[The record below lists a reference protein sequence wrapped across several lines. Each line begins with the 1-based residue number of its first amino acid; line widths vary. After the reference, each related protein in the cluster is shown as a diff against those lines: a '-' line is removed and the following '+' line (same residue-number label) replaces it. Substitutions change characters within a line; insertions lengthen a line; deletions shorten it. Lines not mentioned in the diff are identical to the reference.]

1 MIFNNRNSDMKHL
14 AVAFVA
20 FFLCFATSF
29 AQLTIGGKRMA
40 YDKLTNTFLLTVP
53 RSAYGSSLTL
63 PIAVDDTVKWVI
75 IDTKQVKTSVEFPL
89 VDGETSYP
97 IYYSH
102 NKVITTSAIRFT
114 YHPVVC
120 MTGDFNDEYSVGQ
133 VQITE
138 PDSSQTLDLRA
149 RIKWAGGTTLYD
161 WIEKHNY
168 HIKFIDENGEKLDMS
183 FFGLRNDNHWRLD
196 AGIVDM
202 LRFRN
207 KVAHSIWADFDS
219 KPYYAEAQPN
229 ARNYSRGEHV
239 EMFLNGEYMG
249 FFDMAEFLDRKQM
262 KLKKYDE
269 ETGTFRGL
277 MWKGKEVTRQ
287 TLFRKDSVLVDTVE
301 RWCGFDIM
309 YPDFDDVNPTDYSVL
324 SHAITFVE
332 KSGDSTFAH
341 LVGELFDLPVLAD
354 YYVFIQMLYAIDN
367 SSKNI
372 IWGCYN
378 SAVDQKLTLSV
389 WDLEATVGQHWYDG
403 NGYYRAPE
411 IQPENELENC
421 RFTALPKSRLFMRL
435 KQVPEFWQRV
445 MDRYWELRNTVLD
458 PDSLI
463 ARYQATYDVLNMSG
477 ALERERARWTGSPDL
492 ANRELDFEDELN
504 YLCNWIRRRVN
515 YLDHHTFAFFIP
527 GDADADGSVTI
538 SDVTVIIDY
547 LLSGDGSMINVN
559 NADVDG
565 DDCITIMDVTAL
577 IDMLLVG

>member
-1 MIFNNRNSDMKHL
+1 MKRL
-14 AVAFVA
+14 VVAFVA
-20 FFLCFATSF
+20 FFMCFATSF
-29 AQLTIGGKRMA
+29 AQVSINGKRLA
-40 YDKLTNTFLLTVP
+40 YDKLTNSYLLTVP

-63 PIAVDDTVKWVI
+63 PIAIDDTVSWMI
-75 IDTKQVKTSVEFPL
+75 IGSSQVRTSVEFPV
-89 VDGETSYP
+89 VDGEVSYP
-97 IYYSH
+97 FYFSH
-102 NKVITTSAIRFT
+102 NKNLTTSKIRFT
-114 YHPVVC
+114 YHPILC
-120 MTGDFNDEYSVGQ
+120 LTGDFNAEYSVGQ
-133 VQITE
+133 VRITE
-138 PDSSQTLDLRA
+138 PDSTKSVDLRA

-168 HIKFIDENGEKLDMS
+168 HIKFIDETGEKLDLS
-183 FFGLRNDNHWRLD
+183 FFGLRKDNHWRLD

-207 KVAHSIWADFDS
+207 KVAHGIWADFDS
-219 KPYYAEAQPN
+219 KPYYAEAQPS

-239 EMFLNGEYMG
+239 EVFLNDEYMG

-287 TLFRKDSVLVDTVE
+287 TLFSKDSVVVDTVE
-301 RWCGFDIM
+301 RWCGFDVM

-324 SHAITFVE
+324 SHAINFVE
-332 KSGDSTFAH
+332 KSGDSTFAE
-341 LVGELFDLPVLAD
+341 LAGEFFDLPVLAD

-378 SAVDQKLTLSV
+378 SAVDKKLTLSV

-403 NGYYRAPE
+403 KGYYHAQE
-411 IQPENELENC
+411 IQPENELEDC
-421 RFTALPKSRLFMRL
+421 RFTALSQNRLFMRL
-435 KQVPEFWQRV
+435 KKVPQFWQRV

-463 ARYQATYDVLNMSG
+463 ARYQATYDVLSESG
-477 ALERERARWTGSPDL
+477 ALERERVRWTGSPDL
-492 ANRELDFEDELN
+492 ANRQLDFQGELN
-504 YLCNWIRRRVN
+504 YLCDWIRRRVD
-515 YLDHHTFAFFIP
+515 YLDHHTFAIVLP
-527 GDADADGSVTI
+527 GDADSDGSVTI
-538 SDVTVIIDY
+538 SDVTLIIDY
-547 LLSGDGSMINVN
+547 LLSGDGSMINVT

-565 DDCITIMDVTAL
+565 DGCITITDVTAL

>member
-1 MIFNNRNSDMKHL
+1 MKHL

-29 AQLTIGGKRMA
+29 AQLTIGGKRLA
-40 YDKLTNTFLLTVP
+40 YDKRTNTYLLTVP
-53 RSAYGSSLTL
+53 RSVYGGSLTQ
-63 PIAVDDTVKWVI
+63 PVVIDDTVSWMI
-75 IDTKQVKTSVEFPL
+75 IGSGQVRTSVEFPL

-97 IYYSH
+97 ILFSH
-102 NKVITTSAIRFT
+102 NKNLTTAKIRFT
-114 YHPVVC
+114 YHPILC
-120 MTGDFNDEYSVGQ
+120 LTGDFNAEYSVGQ

-138 PDSSQTLDLRA
+138 PDSSQTVDLRA

-168 HIKFIDENGEKLDMS
+168 HIKFIDEFGEKQDMS

-207 KVAHSIWADFDS
+207 KVAHGIWADFDS
-219 KPYYAEAQPN
+219 KPYYAESQSE
-229 ARNYSRGEHV
+229 ARNYTRGEHV

-269 ETGTFRGL
+269 TTGTFRGL

-287 TLFRKDSVLVDTVE
+287 TLFSRDSVVIDTVE
-301 RWCGFDIM
+301 QWCGFDIM
-309 YPDFDDVNPTDYSVL
+309 YPDFDDVNPTNYSVL
-324 SHAITFVE
+324 SRAINFVAT
-332 KSGDSTFAH
+332 SDDSTFAEH
-341 LVGELFDLPVLAD
+341 VGEYFDLPVLAD
-354 YYVFIQMLYAIDN
+354 YYVFIQMLFAIDN

-403 NGYYRAPE
+403 QGYYHARE
-411 IQPENELENC
+411 IQPENDLETC
-421 RFTALPKSRLFMRL
+421 RFTALSRSKLFMRL
-435 KQVPEFWQRV
+435 KQVPAFWQRV

-463 ARYQATYDVLNMSG
+463 ARYQATFDVLRTSG
-477 ALERERARWTGSPDL
+477 ALERERERWTGSRDL
-492 ANRELDFEDELN
+492 ANRQLDFQGELN
-504 YLCNWIRRRVN
+504 YLCNWIRRRVD
-515 YLDHHTFAFFIP
+515 YLDHHTFAFFLP
-527 GDADADGSVTI
+527 GDANADRTVTI
-538 SDVTVIIDY
+538 SDVTLIIDY
-547 LLSGDGSMINVN
+547 LLTGDGSALNVT

-565 DDCITIMDVTAL
+565 DGSITIMDVTAL
-577 IDMLLVG
+577 IDMLLAV

>member
-1 MIFNNRNSDMKHL
+1 MKRTI
-14 AVAFVA
+14 VALVA

-29 AQLTIGGKRMA
+29 AQLTIDGKRLA
-40 YDKLTNTFLLTVP
+40 YDKRSNTYLLTVP

-63 PIAVDDTVKWVI
+63 PIAIDDTVSWMI
-75 IDTKQVKTSVEFPL
+75 IGSSQVRTSVEFPL
-89 VDGETSYP
+89 VDGEVSYP
-97 IYYSH
+97 ILFSH
-102 NKVITTSAIRFT
+102 NKNLTTANIRFT
-114 YHPVVC
+114 YHPILC
-120 MTGDFNDEYSVGQ
+120 LTGDFNAEYSVGQ

-138 PDSSQTLDLRA
+138 PDSSQTVDLRA

-168 HIKFIDENGEKLDMS
+168 HIKFIDEYGEKLDLS

-207 KVAHSIWADFDS
+207 KVAHGIWADFDS
-219 KPYYAEAQPN
+219 KPYYAESQPG

-269 ETGTFRGL
+269 TTGTFRGL

-287 TLFRKDSVLVDTVE
+287 TLFRSDSVVVDTVE

-309 YPDFDDVNPTDYSVL
+309 YPDFDDVYPTDYSVL
-324 SHAITFVE
+324 NRAINFVAT
-332 KSGDSTFAH
+332 SDDSTFAEH
-341 LVGELFDLPVLAD
+341 VGEYFDLPVLAD
-354 YYVFIQMLYAIDN
+354 YYVFIQMLFAIDN

-378 SAVDQKLTLSV
+378 SALDQKLTLSV

-403 NGYYRAPE
+403 QGYYHASE
-411 IQPENELENC
+411 IQPENDLETC
-421 RFTALPKSRLFMRL
+421 RFTALSNSKLFMRL
-435 KQVPEFWQRV
+435 KQVPAFWQRV

-463 ARYQATYDVLNMSG
+463 ARYQATFDVLRTSG
-477 ALERERARWTGSPDL
+477 ALERERERWTGSRDL
-492 ANRELDFEDELN
+492 ANRQLDFQGELD
-504 YLCNWIRRRVN
+504 YLSDWIRRRVN
-515 YLDHHTFAFFIP
+515 YLDHNTFAIYLL
-527 GDADADGSVTI
+527 GDANGDGLVTI
-538 SDVTVIIDY
+538 SDVTLIIDY
-547 LLSGDGSMINVN
+547 LLTGDGSALTAI
-559 NADVDG
+559 NADVDLDG
-565 DDCITIMDVTAL
+565 NITIADVTAL

>member
-1 MIFNNRNSDMKHL
+1 MKRL
-14 AVAFVA
+14 VVAFVA
-20 FFLCFATSF
+20 FFMCFATSF
-29 AQLTIGGKRMA
+29 AQVSINGKRLA
-40 YDKLTNTFLLTVP
+40 YDKLTNSYLLTVP

-63 PIAVDDTVKWVI
+63 PIAIDDTVSWMI
-75 IDTKQVKTSVEFPL
+75 IGSSQVRTSVEFPV
-89 VDGETSYP
+89 VDGEVSYP
-97 IYYSH
+97 FYFSH
-102 NKVITTSAIRFT
+102 NKNLTTSKIRFT
-114 YHPVVC
+114 YHPILC
-120 MTGDFNDEYSVGQ
+120 LTGDFNAEYSVGQ
-133 VQITE
+133 VRITE
-138 PDSSQTLDLRA
+138 PDSTKSVDLRA
-149 RIKWAGGTTLYD
+149 RIKWAGGTTLYN

-168 HIKFIDENGEKLDMS
+168 HIKFIDETGEKLDLS
-183 FFGLRNDNHWRLD
+183 FFGLRKDNHWRLD

-207 KVAHSIWADFDS
+207 KVAHGIWADFDS
-219 KPYYAEAQPN
+219 KPYYAEAQPS

-239 EMFLNGEYMG
+239 EVFLNDEYMG

-287 TLFRKDSVLVDTVE
+287 TLFSKDSVVVDTVE
-301 RWCGFDIM
+301 RWCGFDVM

-324 SHAITFVE
+324 SHAINFVE
-332 KSGDSTFAH
+332 KSGDSTFAE
-341 LVGELFDLPVLAD
+341 LAGEFFDLPVLAD

-378 SAVDQKLTLSV
+378 SAVDKKLTLSV

-403 NGYYRAPE
+403 KGYYHAQE
-411 IQPENELENC
+411 IQPENELEDC
-421 RFTALPKSRLFMRL
+421 RFTALSQNRLFMRL
-435 KQVPEFWQRV
+435 KKVPQFWQRV

-463 ARYQATYDVLNMSG
+463 ARYQATYDVLSESG
-477 ALERERARWTGSPDL
+477 ALERERVRWTGSPDL
-492 ANRELDFEDELN
+492 ANRQLDFQGELN
-504 YLCNWIRRRVN
+504 YLCDWIRRRVD
-515 YLDHHTFAFFIP
+515 YLDHHTFAIVLP
-527 GDADADGSVTI
+527 GDADSDGSVTI
-538 SDVTVIIDY
+538 SDVTLIIDY
-547 LLSGDGSMINVN
+547 LLSGDGSMINLT

-565 DDCITIMDVTAL
+565 DDCITITDVTAL

>member
-1 MIFNNRNSDMKHL
+1 MKRTI
-14 AVAFVA
+14 VALVA
-20 FFLCFATSF
+20 FFMCFATSF
-29 AQLTIGGKRMA
+29 AQLTIDGKRLA
-40 YDKLTNTFLLTVP
+40 YDKRSNTYLLTVP

-63 PIAVDDTVKWVI
+63 PVAIDDTVSWMI
-75 IDTKQVKTSVEFPL
+75 IGSSQVRTSVEFPL
-89 VDGETSYP
+89 VDGEVSYP
-97 IYYSH
+97 ILFSH
-102 NKVITTSAIRFT
+102 NKNLTTANIRFT
-114 YHPVVC
+114 YHPILC
-120 MTGDFNDEYSVGQ
+120 LTGDFNAEYSVGQ

-138 PDSSQTLDLRA
+138 PDSSQTVDLRA

-168 HIKFIDENGEKLDMS
+168 HIKFIDEYGEKLDLS

-207 KVAHSIWADFDS
+207 KVAHGIWADFDS
-219 KPYYAEAQPN
+219 KPYYAESQPG

-269 ETGTFRGL
+269 TTGTFRGL

-287 TLFRKDSVLVDTVE
+287 TLFRSDSVVVDTVE

-309 YPDFDDVNPTDYSVL
+309 YPDFDDVYPTDYSVL
-324 SHAITFVE
+324 NRAINFVAT
-332 KSGDSTFAH
+332 SDDSTFAEH
-341 LVGELFDLPVLAD
+341 VGEYFDLPVLAD
-354 YYVFIQMLYAIDN
+354 YYVFIQMLFAIDN

-378 SAVDQKLTLSV
+378 SALDQKLTLSV

-403 NGYYRAPE
+403 QGYYHASE
-411 IQPENELENC
+411 IQPENDLESC
-421 RFTALPKSRLFMRL
+421 RFTALSRSKLFMRL
-435 KQVPEFWQRV
+435 KQVPAFWQRV

-463 ARYQATYDVLNMSG
+463 ARYQATFDVLRTSG
-477 ALERERARWTGSPDL
+477 ALERERERWTGSRDL
-492 ANRELDFEDELN
+492 ANRQLDFQGELD
-504 YLCNWIRRRVN
+504 YLSDWIRRRVN
-515 YLDHHTFAFFIP
+515 YLDHNTFAIYLL
-527 GDADADGSVTI
+527 GDANGDGLVTI
-538 SDVTVIIDY
+538 SDVTLIIDY
-547 LLSGDGSMINVN
+547 LLTGDGSALTAI
-559 NADVDG
+559 NADVDLDG
-565 DDCITIMDVTAL
+565 NITIADVTAL

>member
-1 MIFNNRNSDMKHL
+1 MKRTI
-14 AVAFVA
+14 VALVA
-20 FFLCFATSF
+20 FFMCFATSF
-29 AQLTIGGKRMA
+29 AQLTIDGKRLA
-40 YDKLTNTFLLTVP
+40 YDKRSNTYLLTVP

-63 PIAVDDTVKWVI
+63 PIAIDDTVSWMI
-75 IDTKQVKTSVEFPL
+75 IGSSQVRTSVEFPL
-89 VDGETSYP
+89 VDGEVSYP
-97 IYYSH
+97 ILFSH
-102 NKVITTSAIRFT
+102 NKNLTTANIRFT
-114 YHPVVC
+114 YHPILC
-120 MTGDFNDEYSVGQ
+120 LTGDFNAEYSIGQ

-138 PDSSQTLDLRA
+138 PDSSQTVDLRA

-168 HIKFIDENGEKLDMS
+168 HIKFIDEYGEKLDLS
-183 FFGLRNDNHWRLD
+183 FFGLRKDNHWRLD

-207 KVAHSIWADFDS
+207 KVAHGIWADFDS
-219 KPYYAEAQPN
+219 KPYYAESQPG

-269 ETGTFRGL
+269 TTGTFRGL

-287 TLFRKDSVLVDTVE
+287 TLFRSDSVVVDTVE

-309 YPDFDDVNPTDYSVL
+309 YPDFDDVYPTDYSVL
-324 SHAITFVE
+324 NRAINFVAT
-332 KSGDSTFAH
+332 SDDSTFAEH
-341 LVGELFDLPVLAD
+341 VGEYFDLPVLAD
-354 YYVFIQMLYAIDN
+354 YYVFIQMLFAIDN

-378 SAVDQKLTLSV
+378 SALDQKLTLSV

-403 NGYYRAPE
+403 QGYYHASE
-411 IQPENELENC
+411 IQPENDLETC
-421 RFTALPKSRLFMRL
+421 RFTALSNSKLFMRL
-435 KQVPEFWQRV
+435 KQVPAFWQRV

-463 ARYQATYDVLNMSG
+463 ARYQATFDVLRTSG
-477 ALERERARWTGSPDL
+477 ALERERERWTGSRDL
-492 ANRELDFEDELN
+492 ANRQLDFQGELD
-504 YLCNWIRRRVN
+504 YLSDWIRRRVN
-515 YLDHHTFAFFIP
+515 YLDHNTFAIYLL
-527 GDADADGSVTI
+527 GDANGDGLVTI
-538 SDVTVIIDY
+538 SDVTLIIDY
-547 LLSGDGSMINVN
+547 LLTGDGSALTAI
-559 NADVDG
+559 NADVDLDG
-565 DDCITIMDVTAL
+565 NITIADVTAL

>member
-1 MIFNNRNSDMKHL
+1 MKRTI
-14 AVAFVA
+14 VALVA

-29 AQLTIGGKRMA
+29 AQLTIDGKRLA
-40 YDKLTNTFLLTVP
+40 YDKRSNTYLLTVP

-63 PIAVDDTVKWVI
+63 PVAIDDTVSWMI
-75 IDTKQVKTSVEFPL
+75 IGSSQVRTSVEFPL
-89 VDGETSYP
+89 VDGEVSYP
-97 IYYSH
+97 ILFSH
-102 NKVITTSAIRFT
+102 NKNLTTANIRFT
-114 YHPVVC
+114 YHPILC
-120 MTGDFNDEYSVGQ
+120 LTGDFNAEYSVGQ

-138 PDSSQTLDLRA
+138 PDSSQTVDLRA

-168 HIKFIDENGEKLDMS
+168 HIKFIDEYGEKLDLS

-207 KVAHSIWADFDS
+207 KVAHGIWADFDS
-219 KPYYAEAQPN
+219 KPYYAESQPG

-269 ETGTFRGL
+269 TTGTFRGL

-287 TLFRKDSVLVDTVE
+287 TLFRSDSVVVDTVE

-309 YPDFDDVNPTDYSVL
+309 YPDFDDVYPTDYSVL
-324 SHAITFVE
+324 NRAINFVAT
-332 KSGDSTFAH
+332 SDDSTFAEH
-341 LVGELFDLPVLAD
+341 VGEYFDLPVLAD
-354 YYVFIQMLYAIDN
+354 YYVFIQMLFAIDN

-378 SAVDQKLTLSV
+378 SALDQKLTLSV

-403 NGYYRAPE
+403 QGYYHASE
-411 IQPENELENC
+411 IQPENDLETC
-421 RFTALPKSRLFMRL
+421 RFTALSNSKLFMRL
-435 KQVPEFWQRV
+435 KQVPAFWQRV

-463 ARYQATYDVLNMSG
+463 ARYQATFDVLRTSG
-477 ALERERARWTGSPDL
+477 ALERERERWTGSRDL
-492 ANRELDFEDELN
+492 DQEA
-504 YLCNWIRRRVN
+504 CQ
-515 YLDHHTFAFFIP
+515 
-527 GDADADGSVTI
+527 
-538 SDVTVIIDY
+538 
-547 LLSGDGSMINVN
+547 LSGS
-559 NADVDG
+559 
-565 DDCITIMDVTAL
+565 
-577 IDMLLVG
+577 

>member
-1 MIFNNRNSDMKHL
+1 MKRL
-14 AVAFVA
+14 VVAFVA
-20 FFLCFATSF
+20 FFMCFATSF
-29 AQLTIGGKRMA
+29 AQVSINGKRLA
-40 YDKLTNTFLLTVP
+40 YDKRTNSYLLTVP

-63 PIAVDDTVKWVI
+63 PIAIDDTVSWMI
-75 IDTKQVKTSVEFPL
+75 IGSSQVRTSVEFPV
-89 VDGETSYP
+89 VDGEVSYP
-97 IYYSH
+97 FYFSH
-102 NKVITTSAIRFT
+102 NKNLTTSKIRFT
-114 YHPVVC
+114 YHPILC
-120 MTGDFNDEYSVGQ
+120 LTGDFNAEYSVGQ
-133 VQITE
+133 VRITE
-138 PDSSQTLDLRA
+138 PDSTKSVDLRA

-168 HIKFIDENGEKLDMS
+168 HIKFIDETGEKLDLS
-183 FFGLRNDNHWRLD
+183 FFGLRKDNHWRLD

-207 KVAHSIWADFDS
+207 KVAHGIWADFDS
-219 KPYYAEAQPN
+219 KPYYAEAQPS

-239 EMFLNGEYMG
+239 EVFLNDEYMG

-287 TLFRKDSVLVDTVE
+287 TLFSKDSVVVDTVE
-301 RWCGFDIM
+301 RWCGFDVM

-324 SHAITFVE
+324 SHAINFVE
-332 KSGDSTFAH
+332 KSGDSTFAE
-341 LVGELFDLPVLAD
+341 LAGEFFDLPVLAD

-378 SAVDQKLTLSV
+378 SAVDKKLTLSV

-403 NGYYRAPE
+403 KGYYHAQE
-411 IQPENELENC
+411 IQPENELEDC
-421 RFTALPKSRLFMRL
+421 RFTALSQNRLFMRL
-435 KQVPEFWQRV
+435 KKVPQFWQRV

-463 ARYQATYDVLNMSG
+463 ARYQATYDVLSESG
-477 ALERERARWTGSPDL
+477 ALERERVRWTGSPDL
-492 ANRELDFEDELN
+492 ANRQLDFQGELN
-504 YLCNWIRRRVN
+504 YLCDWIRRRVD
-515 YLDHHTFAFFIP
+515 YLDHHTFAIVLP
-527 GDADADGSVTI
+527 GDADSDGSVTI
-538 SDVTVIIDY
+538 SDVTLIIDY
-547 LLSGDGSMINVN
+547 LLSGDGSMINLT

-565 DDCITIMDVTAL
+565 DDCITITDVTAL

>member
-1 MIFNNRNSDMKHL
+1 MKRTI
-14 AVAFVA
+14 VALVA

-29 AQLTIGGKRMA
+29 AQLTIDGKRLA
-40 YDKLTNTFLLTVP
+40 YDKRSNTYLLTVP

-63 PIAVDDTVKWVI
+63 PVAIDDTVSWMI
-75 IDTKQVKTSVEFPL
+75 IGSSQVRTSVEFPL
-89 VDGETSYP
+89 VDGEVSYP
-97 IYYSH
+97 ILFSH
-102 NKVITTSAIRFT
+102 NKNLTTANIRFT
-114 YHPVVC
+114 YHPILC
-120 MTGDFNDEYSVGQ
+120 LTGDFNAEYSVGQ

-138 PDSSQTLDLRA
+138 PDSSQTVDLRA

-168 HIKFIDENGEKLDMS
+168 HIKFIDEYGEKLDLS

-207 KVAHSIWADFDS
+207 KVAHGIWADFDS
-219 KPYYAEAQPN
+219 KPYYAESQPG

-269 ETGTFRGL
+269 TTGTFRGL

-287 TLFRKDSVLVDTVE
+287 TLFRSDSVVVDTVE

-309 YPDFDDVNPTDYSVL
+309 YPDFDDVYPTDYSVL
-324 SHAITFVE
+324 NRAINFVAT
-332 KSGDSTFAH
+332 SDDSTFAEH
-341 LVGELFDLPVLAD
+341 VGEYFDLPVLAD
-354 YYVFIQMLYAIDN
+354 YYVFIQMLFAIDN

-378 SAVDQKLTLSV
+378 SALDQKLTLSV

-403 NGYYRAPE
+403 QGYYHASE
-411 IQPENELENC
+411 IQPENDLESC
-421 RFTALPKSRLFMRL
+421 RFTALSRSKLFMRL
-435 KQVPEFWQRV
+435 KQVPAFWQRV

-463 ARYQATYDVLNMSG
+463 ARYQATFDVLRTSG
-477 ALERERARWTGSPDL
+477 ALERERERWTGSRDL
-492 ANRELDFEDELN
+492 ANRQLDFQGELD
-504 YLCNWIRRRVN
+504 YLSDWIRRRVN
-515 YLDHHTFAFFIP
+515 YLDHNTFAIYLL
-527 GDADADGSVTI
+527 GDANGDGLVTI
-538 SDVTVIIDY
+538 SDVTLIIDY
-547 LLSGDGSMINVN
+547 LLTGDGSALTAI
-559 NADVDG
+559 NADVDLDG
-565 DDCITIMDVTAL
+565 NITIADVTAL

>member
-1 MIFNNRNSDMKHL
+1 MKHL
-14 AVAFVA
+14 VVAFVA
-20 FFLCFATSF
+20 FFMCFATSF
-29 AQLTIGGKRMA
+29 AQVSIDGKRLA
-40 YDKLTNTFLLTVP
+40 YDKRTNSYLLTVP

-63 PIAVDDTVKWVI
+63 PIVLDDTVSWLI
-75 IDTKQVKTSVEFPL
+75 IGNKQVTTSVEFPL
-89 VDGETSYP
+89 VDGETSYRFYFAHP
-97 IYYSH
+97 
-102 NKVITTSAIRFT
+102 NVEMATIRFT
-114 YHPVVC
+114 YHPIVC

-138 PDSSQTLDLRA
+138 PDSCQTLNLSA

-324 SHAITFVE
+324 SRAINFVE
-332 KSGDSTFAH
+332 KRDDLTFAEH
-341 LVGELFDLPVLAD
+341 VGEFFDLPVLAD

-565 DDCITIMDVTAL
+565 DDCITIMDVTGV

>member
-1 MIFNNRNSDMKHL
+1 MKRTI
-14 AVAFVA
+14 VALVA

-29 AQLTIGGKRMA
+29 AQLTIDGKRLA
-40 YDKLTNTFLLTVP
+40 YDKRSNTYLLTVP

-63 PIAVDDTVKWVI
+63 PVAIDDTVSWMI
-75 IDTKQVKTSVEFPL
+75 IGSSQVRTSVEFPL
-89 VDGETSYP
+89 VDGEVSYP
-97 IYYSH
+97 ILFSH
-102 NKVITTSAIRFT
+102 NKNLTTANIRFT
-114 YHPVVC
+114 YHPILC
-120 MTGDFNDEYSVGQ
+120 LTGDFNAEYSVGQ

-138 PDSSQTLDLRA
+138 PDSSQTVDLRA

-168 HIKFIDENGEKLDMS
+168 HIKFIDEYGEKLDLS

-207 KVAHSIWADFDS
+207 KVAHGIWADFDS
-219 KPYYAEAQPN
+219 KPYYAESQPG

-249 FFDMAEFLDRKQM
+249 FFDMTEFLDRKQM

-269 ETGTFRGL
+269 TTGTFRGL

-287 TLFRKDSVLVDTVE
+287 TLFSRDSVVVDTVE

-309 YPDFDDVNPTDYSVL
+309 YPDFDDVYPTDYSVL
-324 SHAITFVE
+324 NRAINFVAT
-332 KSGDSTFAH
+332 SDDSTFAEH
-341 LVGELFDLPVLAD
+341 VGEYFDLPVLAD
-354 YYVFIQMLYAIDN
+354 YYVFIQMLFAIDN

-378 SAVDQKLTLSV
+378 SALDQKLTLSV

-403 NGYYRAPE
+403 QGYYHASE
-411 IQPENELENC
+411 IQPENDLETC
-421 RFTALPKSRLFMRL
+421 RFTALSNSKLFMRL
-435 KQVPEFWQRV
+435 KQVPAFWQRV

-463 ARYQATYDVLNMSG
+463 ARYQATFDVLRTSG
-477 ALERERARWTGSPDL
+477 ALERERERWTGSRDL
-492 ANRELDFEDELN
+492 ANRQLDFQGELD
-504 YLCNWIRRRVN
+504 YLSDWIRRRVN
-515 YLDHHTFAFFIP
+515 YLDHNTFAIYLL
-527 GDADADGSVTI
+527 GDANGDGLVTI
-538 SDVTVIIDY
+538 SDVTLIIDY
-547 LLSGDGSMINVN
+547 LLTGDGSALTAI
-559 NADVDG
+559 NADVDLDG
-565 DDCITIMDVTAL
+565 NITIADVTAL

>member
-1 MIFNNRNSDMKHL
+1 MKRTI
-14 AVAFVA
+14 VALVA

-29 AQLTIGGKRMA
+29 AQLTIDGKRLA
-40 YDKLTNTFLLTVP
+40 YDKRSNTYLLTVP

-63 PIAVDDTVKWVI
+63 PIAIDDTVSWMI
-75 IDTKQVKTSVEFPL
+75 IGSSQVRTSVEFPL
-89 VDGETSYP
+89 VDGEVSYP
-97 IYYSH
+97 ILFSH
-102 NKVITTSAIRFT
+102 NKNLTTANIRFT
-114 YHPVVC
+114 YHPILC
-120 MTGDFNDEYSVGQ
+120 LTGDFNAEYSIGQ

-138 PDSSQTLDLRA
+138 PDSSQTVDLRA

-168 HIKFIDENGEKLDMS
+168 HIKFIDEYGEKLDLS

-207 KVAHSIWADFDS
+207 KVAHGIWADFDS
-219 KPYYAEAQPN
+219 KPYYAESQPG

-269 ETGTFRGL
+269 TTGTFRGL

-287 TLFRKDSVLVDTVE
+287 TLFRSDSVVVDTVE

-309 YPDFDDVNPTDYSVL
+309 YPDFDDVYPTDYSVL
-324 SHAITFVE
+324 NRAINFVAT
-332 KSGDSTFAH
+332 SDDSTFAEH
-341 LVGELFDLPVLAD
+341 VGEYFDLPVLAD
-354 YYVFIQMLYAIDN
+354 YYVFIQMLFAIDN

-378 SAVDQKLTLSV
+378 SALDQKLTLSV

-403 NGYYRAPE
+403 QGYYHASE
-411 IQPENELENC
+411 IQPENDLETC
-421 RFTALPKSRLFMRL
+421 RFTALSRSKLFMRL
-435 KQVPEFWQRV
+435 KQVPAFWQRV

-463 ARYQATYDVLNMSG
+463 ARYQATFDVLRTSG
-477 ALERERARWTGSPDL
+477 ALERERERWTGSRDL
-492 ANRELDFEDELN
+492 ANRQLDFQGELD
-504 YLCNWIRRRVN
+504 YLSDWIRRRVN
-515 YLDHHTFAFFIP
+515 YLDHNTFAIYLL
-527 GDADADGSVTI
+527 GDANGDGLVTI
-538 SDVTVIIDY
+538 SDVTLIIDY
-547 LLSGDGSMINVN
+547 LLTGDGSALTAI
-559 NADVDG
+559 NADVDLDG
-565 DDCITIMDVTAL
+565 NITIADVTAL

>member
-1 MIFNNRNSDMKHL
+1 MKRTI
-14 AVAFVA
+14 VALVA
-20 FFLCFATSF
+20 FFMCFATSF

-40 YDKLTNTFLLTVP
+40 YDKLTNTYLLTVP

-63 PIAVDDTVKWVI
+63 PIAIDDTVSWMI
-75 IDTKQVKTSVEFPL
+75 IGSSQVRTSVEFPL
-89 VDGETSYP
+89 VDGEVNYP
-97 IYYSH
+97 ILFSH
-102 NKVITTSAIRFT
+102 NKNITTAKIRFT
-114 YHPVVC
+114 YHPILC
-120 MTGDFNDEYSVGQ
+120 LTGDFNAEYSIGQ

-138 PDSSQTLDLRA
+138 PDSSQTVDLRA

-168 HIKFIDENGEKLDMS
+168 HIKFIDEYGEKLDLS
-183 FFGLRNDNHWRLD
+183 FFGLRKDNHWRLD

-207 KVAHSIWADFDS
+207 KVAHGIWAGFDS
-219 KPYYAEAQPN
+219 KPYYAESQPE

-269 ETGTFRGL
+269 TTGTFRGL

-287 TLFRKDSVLVDTVE
+287 TLFSRDSVVVDTVE

-309 YPDFDDVNPTDYSVL
+309 YPDFDDVYPTDYSVL
-324 SHAITFVE
+324 NRAINFVAT
-332 KSGDSTFAH
+332 SDDSTFAEH
-341 LVGELFDLPVLAD
+341 VGEYFDLPVLAD
-354 YYVFIQMLYAIDN
+354 YYVFIQMLFAIDN

-378 SAVDQKLTLSV
+378 SALDQKLTLSV

-403 NGYYRAPE
+403 QGYYHASE
-411 IQPENELENC
+411 IQPENDLETC
-421 RFTALPKSRLFMRL
+421 RFTALSRSKLFMRL
-435 KQVPEFWQRV
+435 KQVPAFWQRV

-463 ARYQATYDVLNMSG
+463 ARYQATFDVLRTSG
-477 ALERERARWTGSPDL
+477 ALERERERWTGSRDL
-492 ANRELDFEDELN
+492 ANRQLDFQGELD
-504 YLCNWIRRRVN
+504 YLSDWIRRRVN
-515 YLDHHTFAFFIP
+515 YLDHNTFAIYLL
-527 GDADADGSVTI
+527 GDANGDGLVTI
-538 SDVTVIIDY
+538 SDVTLIIDY
-547 LLSGDGSMINVN
+547 LLTDDGSALTAI
-559 NADVDG
+559 NADVDLDG
-565 DDCITIMDVTAL
+565 NITIADVTAL

>member
-1 MIFNNRNSDMKHL
+1 MKHL
-14 AVAFVA
+14 VVAFVA
-20 FFLCFATSF
+20 FFMCFATLF
-29 AQLTIGGKRMA
+29 AQVSINGKRLA
-40 YDKLTNTFLLTVP
+40 YDKLTNSYLLTVP

-63 PIAVDDTVKWVI
+63 PIAIDDTVSWMI
-75 IDTKQVKTSVEFPL
+75 IGSSQVRTSVEFPV
-89 VDGETSYP
+89 VDGEVSYP
-97 IYYSH
+97 FYFSH
-102 NKVITTSAIRFT
+102 NKNLTTSKIRFT
-114 YHPVVC
+114 YHPILC
-120 MTGDFNDEYSVGQ
+120 LTGDFNAEYSVGQ
-133 VQITE
+133 VRITE
-138 PDSSQTLDLRA
+138 PDSTKSVDLRA

-168 HIKFIDENGEKLDMS
+168 HIKFIDETGEKLDLS
-183 FFGLRNDNHWRLD
+183 FFGLRKDNHWRLD

-207 KVAHSIWADFDS
+207 KVAHGIWADFDS
-219 KPYYAEAQPN
+219 KPYYAEAQPS

-239 EMFLNGEYMG
+239 EVFLNDEYMG

-287 TLFRKDSVLVDTVE
+287 TLFSKDSVVVDTVE
-301 RWCGFDIM
+301 RWCGFDVM

-324 SHAITFVE
+324 SHAINFVE
-332 KSGDSTFAH
+332 KSGDSTFAE
-341 LVGELFDLPVLAD
+341 LAGEFFDLPVLAD

-378 SAVDQKLTLSV
+378 SAVDKKLTLSV

-403 NGYYRAPE
+403 KGYYHAQE
-411 IQPENELENC
+411 IQPENELEDC
-421 RFTALPKSRLFMRL
+421 RFTALSQNRLFMRL
-435 KQVPEFWQRV
+435 KKVPQFWQRV

-463 ARYQATYDVLNMSG
+463 ARYQATYDVLSESG
-477 ALERERARWTGSPDL
+477 ALERERVRWTGSPDL
-492 ANRELDFEDELN
+492 ANRQLDFQGELN
-504 YLCNWIRRRVN
+504 YLCDWIRRRVD
-515 YLDHHTFAFFIP
+515 YLDHHTFAIVLP
-527 GDADADGSVTI
+527 GDADSDGSVTI
-538 SDVTVIIDY
+538 SDVTLIIDY
-547 LLSGDGSMINVN
+547 LLSGDGSMINLT

-565 DDCITIMDVTAL
+565 DDCITITDVTAL

>member
-1 MIFNNRNSDMKHL
+1 MKRTI
-14 AVAFVA
+14 VALVA

-29 AQLTIGGKRMA
+29 AQLTIDGKRLA
-40 YDKLTNTFLLTVP
+40 YDKRSNTYLLTVP

-63 PIAVDDTVKWVI
+63 PVAIDDTVSWMI
-75 IDTKQVKTSVEFPL
+75 IGSSQVRTSVEFPL
-89 VDGETSYP
+89 VDGEVSYP
-97 IYYSH
+97 ILFSH
-102 NKVITTSAIRFT
+102 NKNLTTANIRFT
-114 YHPVVC
+114 YHPILC
-120 MTGDFNDEYSVGQ
+120 LTGDFNAEYSVGQ

-138 PDSSQTLDLRA
+138 PDSSQTVDLRA

-168 HIKFIDENGEKLDMS
+168 HIKFIDEYGEKLDLS

-207 KVAHSIWADFDS
+207 KVAHGIWADFDS
-219 KPYYAEAQPN
+219 KPYYAESQPG

-269 ETGTFRGL
+269 TTGTFRGL

-287 TLFRKDSVLVDTVE
+287 TLFRSDSVVVDTVE

-309 YPDFDDVNPTDYSVL
+309 YPDFDDVYPTDYSVL
-324 SHAITFVE
+324 NRAINFVAT
-332 KSGDSTFAH
+332 SDDSTFAEH
-341 LVGELFDLPVLAD
+341 VGEYFDLPVLAD
-354 YYVFIQMLYAIDN
+354 YYVFIQMLFAIDN

-378 SAVDQKLTLSV
+378 SALDQKLTLSV

-403 NGYYRAPE
+403 QGYYHASE
-411 IQPENELENC
+411 IQPENDLETC
-421 RFTALPKSRLFMRL
+421 RFTALSNSKLFMRL
-435 KQVPEFWQRV
+435 KQVPAFWQRV

-463 ARYQATYDVLNMSG
+463 ARYQATFDVLRTSG
-477 ALERERARWTGSPDL
+477 ALERERERWTGSRDL
-492 ANRELDFEDELN
+492 ANRQLDFQGELD
-504 YLCNWIRRRVN
+504 YLSDWIRRRVN
-515 YLDHHTFAFFIP
+515 YLDHNTFAIYLL
-527 GDADADGSVTI
+527 GDANGDGLVTI
-538 SDVTVIIDY
+538 SDVTLIIDY
-547 LLSGDGSMINVN
+547 LLTGDGSALTAI
-559 NADVDG
+559 NADVDLDG
-565 DDCITIMDVTAL
+565 NITIADVTAL

>member
-1 MIFNNRNSDMKHL
+1 MKRTI
-14 AVAFVA
+14 VALVA
-20 FFLCFATSF
+20 FFMCFATSF
-29 AQLTIGGKRMA
+29 AQLTIGGKRVA
-40 YDKLTNTFLLTVP
+40 YDKRSNTYLLTVP

-63 PIAVDDTVKWVI
+63 PIAIDDTVSWMI
-75 IDTKQVKTSVEFPL
+75 IGSSQVRTSVEFPL
-89 VDGETSYP
+89 VDGEVSYP
-97 IYYSH
+97 ILFSH
-102 NKVITTSAIRFT
+102 NKNLTTAKIRFT
-114 YHPVVC
+114 YHPILC
-120 MTGDFNDEYSVGQ
+120 LTGDFNAEYSIGQ

-138 PDSSQTLDLRA
+138 PDSSQTVDLRA

-168 HIKFIDENGEKLDMS
+168 HIKFIDEYGEKLDLS
-183 FFGLRNDNHWRLD
+183 FFGLRKDNHWRLD

-207 KVAHSIWADFDS
+207 KVAHGIWAGFDS
-219 KPYYAEAQPN
+219 KPYYAESQPE

-269 ETGTFRGL
+269 TTGTFRGL

-287 TLFRKDSVLVDTVE
+287 TLFSRDSVVVDTVE

-309 YPDFDDVNPTDYSVL
+309 YPDFDDVYPTDYSVL
-324 SHAITFVE
+324 NRAINFVAT
-332 KSGDSTFAH
+332 SDDSTFAEH
-341 LVGELFDLPVLAD
+341 VGEYFDLPVLAD
-354 YYVFIQMLYAIDN
+354 YYVFIQILFAIDN

-378 SAVDQKLTLSV
+378 SALDQKLTLSV

-403 NGYYRAPE
+403 QGYYHASE
-411 IQPENELENC
+411 IQPENDLETC
-421 RFTALPKSRLFMRL
+421 RFTALSRSKLFMRL
-435 KQVPEFWQRV
+435 KQVPAFWQRV

-463 ARYQATYDVLNMSG
+463 ARYQATFDVLRTSG
-477 ALERERARWTGSPDL
+477 ALERERERWTGSRDL
-492 ANRELDFEDELN
+492 ANRQLDFQGELD
-504 YLCNWIRRRVN
+504 YLSDWIRRRVN
-515 YLDHHTFAFFIP
+515 YLDHNTFAIYLL
-527 GDADADGSVTI
+527 GDANGDGLVTI
-538 SDVTVIIDY
+538 SDVTLIIDY
-547 LLSGDGSMINVN
+547 LLTDDGSALTAI
-559 NADVDG
+559 NADVDLDG
-565 DDCITIMDVTAL
+565 NITIADVTAL

>member
-1 MIFNNRNSDMKHL
+1 MIKNDSNMKHL

-29 AQLTIGGKRMA
+29 AQLTIGGKRLA
-40 YDKLTNTFLLTVP
+40 YDKLTNTYLLTVP
-53 RSAYGSSLTL
+53 RSAYGGSLTQ
-63 PIAVDDTVKWVI
+63 PVVIDDTVSWLI
-75 IDTKQVKTSVEFPL
+75 IGSNQVRTSIEFPL

-97 IYYSH
+97 ILFSH
-102 NKVITTSAIRFT
+102 NKIVTTSKIRFT
-114 YHPVVC
+114 YHPILC
-120 MTGDFNDEYSVGQ
+120 LTGNFNAEYKVGQ

-138 PDSSQTLDLRA
+138 PDSSQTVDLRA

-168 HIKFIDENGEKLDMS
+168 HIKFIDEYGEKQDMS

-207 KVAHSIWADFDS
+207 KVAHGIWADFDS
-219 KPYYAEAQPN
+219 KPYYAEAQPE

-269 ETGTFRGL
+269 TTGTFRGL

-287 TLFRKDSVLVDTVE
+287 TLFSKDSVVIDTVE
-301 RWCGFDIM
+301 QWCGFDIM
-309 YPDFDDVNPTDYSVL
+309 YPDFDDVYPTDYSVL
-324 SHAITFVE
+324 NRAINFVAT
-332 KSGDSTFAH
+332 SDDSTFAEH
-341 LVGELFDLPVLAD
+341 VGEYFDLPVLAD
-354 YYVFIQMLYAIDN
+354 YYVFIQMLFAIDN

-403 NGYYRAPE
+403 QGYYHAEE
-411 IQPENELENC
+411 IQPENDLETC
-421 RFTALPKSRLFMRL
+421 RFTALSKSKLFMRL
-435 KQVPEFWQRV
+435 KQVPAFWQRV
-445 MDRYWELRNTVLD
+445 MDRYRELRSTVLD

-463 ARYQATYDVLNMSG
+463 ARYQATYDVLRTSG
-477 ALERERARWTGSPDL
+477 ALERERERWTGSRDL
-492 ANRELDFEDELN
+492 AYRDLDFQGELN
-504 YLCNWIRRRVN
+504 YLSNWIRRRVD
-515 YLDHHTFAFFIP
+515 YLDHHTFAVYIP
-527 GDADADGSVTI
+527 GDANADGSVTI
-538 SDVTVIIDY
+538 SDVTLIIDY
-547 LLSGDGSMINVN
+547 LLTGDDSVLNVS
-559 NADVDG
+559 NADVDLDG
-565 DDCITIMDVTAL
+565 NITITDVTAL
-577 IDMLLVG
+577 IDLLLVG

>member
-1 MIFNNRNSDMKHL
+1 MKHL
-14 AVAFVA
+14 VVAFVA
-20 FFLCFATSF
+20 FFMCFATSF
-29 AQLTIGGKRMA
+29 AQVSINGKRLA
-40 YDKLTNTFLLTVP
+40 YDKLTNSYLLTVP

-63 PIAVDDTVKWVI
+63 PIAIDDTVSWMI
-75 IDTKQVKTSVEFPL
+75 IGSSQVRTSVEFPV
-89 VDGETSYP
+89 VDGEVSYP
-97 IYYSH
+97 FYFSH
-102 NKVITTSAIRFT
+102 NKNLTTSKIRFT
-114 YHPVVC
+114 YHPILC
-120 MTGDFNDEYSVGQ
+120 LTGDFNAEYSVGQ
-133 VQITE
+133 VRITE
-138 PDSSQTLDLRA
+138 PDSTKSVDLRA

-168 HIKFIDENGEKLDMS
+168 HIKFIDETGEKLDLS
-183 FFGLRNDNHWRLD
+183 FFGLRKDNHWRLD

-207 KVAHSIWADFDS
+207 KVAHGIWADFDS
-219 KPYYAEAQPN
+219 KPYYAEAQPS

-239 EMFLNGEYMG
+239 EVFLNDEYMG

-287 TLFRKDSVLVDTVE
+287 TLFSKDSVVVDTVE
-301 RWCGFDIM
+301 RWCGFDVM

-324 SHAITFVE
+324 SHAINFVE
-332 KSGDSTFAH
+332 KSGDSTFAE
-341 LVGELFDLPVLAD
+341 LAGEFFDLPVLAD

-378 SAVDQKLTLSV
+378 SAVDKKLTLSV

-403 NGYYRAPE
+403 KGYYHAQE
-411 IQPENELENC
+411 IQPENELEDC
-421 RFTALPKSRLFMRL
+421 RFTALSQNRLFMRL
-435 KQVPEFWQRV
+435 KKVPQFWQRV

-463 ARYQATYDVLNMSG
+463 ARYQATYDVLSESG
-477 ALERERARWTGSPDL
+477 ALERERVRWTGSPDL
-492 ANRELDFEDELN
+492 ANRQLDFQGELN
-504 YLCNWIRRRVN
+504 YLCDWIRRRVD
-515 YLDHHTFAFFIP
+515 YLDHHTFAIVLP
-527 GDADADGSVTI
+527 GDADSDGSVTI
-538 SDVTVIIDY
+538 SDVTLIIDY
-547 LLSGDGSMINVN
+547 LLSGDGSMINLT

-565 DDCITIMDVTAL
+565 DDCITITDVTAL

>member
-1 MIFNNRNSDMKHL
+1 MKRTI
-14 AVAFVA
+14 VALVA

-29 AQLTIGGKRMA
+29 AQLTIDGKRLA
-40 YDKLTNTFLLTVP
+40 YDKRSNTYLLTVP

-63 PIAVDDTVKWVI
+63 PIAIDDTVSWMI
-75 IDTKQVKTSVEFPL
+75 IGSSQVRTSVEFPL
-89 VDGETSYP
+89 VDGEVSYP
-97 IYYSH
+97 ILFSH
-102 NKVITTSAIRFT
+102 NKNLTTANIRFT
-114 YHPVVC
+114 YHPILC
-120 MTGDFNDEYSVGQ
+120 LTGDFNAEYSVGQ

-138 PDSSQTLDLRA
+138 PDSSQTVDLRA

-168 HIKFIDENGEKLDMS
+168 HIKFIDEYGEKLDLS
-183 FFGLRNDNHWRLD
+183 FFGLRNDSHWRLD

-207 KVAHSIWADFDS
+207 KVAHGIWADFDS
-219 KPYYAEAQPN
+219 KPYYAESQPG

-269 ETGTFRGL
+269 TTGTFRGL

-287 TLFRKDSVLVDTVE
+287 TLFRSDSVVVDTVE

-309 YPDFDDVNPTDYSVL
+309 YPDFDDVYPTDYSVL
-324 SHAITFVE
+324 NRAINFVAT
-332 KSGDSTFAH
+332 SDDSTFAEH
-341 LVGELFDLPVLAD
+341 VGEYFDLPVLAD
-354 YYVFIQMLYAIDN
+354 YYVFIQMLFAIDN

-378 SAVDQKLTLSV
+378 SALDQKLTLSV

-403 NGYYRAPE
+403 QGYYHASE
-411 IQPENELENC
+411 IQPENDLETC
-421 RFTALPKSRLFMRL
+421 RFTALSNSKLFMRL
-435 KQVPEFWQRV
+435 KQVPAFWQRV

-463 ARYQATYDVLNMSG
+463 ARYQATFDVLRTSG
-477 ALERERARWTGSPDL
+477 ALERERERWTGSRDL
-492 ANRELDFEDELN
+492 ANRQLDFQGELD
-504 YLCNWIRRRVN
+504 YLSDWIRRRVN
-515 YLDHHTFAFFIP
+515 YLDHNTFAIYLL
-527 GDADADGSVTI
+527 GDANGDGLVTI
-538 SDVTVIIDY
+538 SDVTLIIDY
-547 LLSGDGSMINVN
+547 LLTGDGSALTAI
-559 NADVDG
+559 NADVDLDG
-565 DDCITIMDVTAL
+565 NITIADVTAL

>member
-1 MIFNNRNSDMKHL
+1 MKHL
-14 AVAFVA
+14 VVAFVA
-20 FFLCFATSF
+20 FFMCFATSF
-29 AQLTIGGKRMA
+29 AQVSIDGKRLA
-40 YDKLTNTFLLTVP
+40 YDKRTNSYLLTVP

-63 PIAVDDTVKWVI
+63 PIVLDDTVSWLI
-75 IDTKQVKTSVEFPL
+75 IGNKQVTTSVEFPL
-89 VDGETSYP
+89 VDGETSYRFYFAHP
-97 IYYSH
+97 
-102 NKVITTSAIRFT
+102 NVEMATIRFT
-114 YHPVVC
+114 YHPIVC

-138 PDSSQTLDLRA
+138 PDSCQTLNLSA

-207 KVAHSIWADFDS
+207 KVAHGIWADFDS

-324 SHAITFVE
+324 SRAINFVE
-332 KSGDSTFAH
+332 KSDDLTFAEH
-341 LVGELFDLPVLAD
+341 VGEFFDLPVLAD

-411 IQPENELENC
+411 IQPENELEDC

-515 YLDHHTFAFFIP
+515 YLDHHTFAFFIL

-547 LLSGDGSMINVN
+547 LLSGDGSMINVT

>member
-1 MIFNNRNSDMKHL
+1 MKRTI
-14 AVAFVA
+14 VALVA

-29 AQLTIGGKRMA
+29 AQLTIDGKRLA
-40 YDKLTNTFLLTVP
+40 YDKRSNTYLLTVP

-63 PIAVDDTVKWVI
+63 PVAIDDTVSWMI
-75 IDTKQVKTSVEFPL
+75 IGSSQVRTSVEFPL
-89 VDGETSYP
+89 VDGEVSYP
-97 IYYSH
+97 ILFSH
-102 NKVITTSAIRFT
+102 NKNLTTANIRFT
-114 YHPVVC
+114 YHPILC
-120 MTGDFNDEYSVGQ
+120 LTGDFNAEYSVGQ

-138 PDSSQTLDLRA
+138 PDSSQTVDLRA

-168 HIKFIDENGEKLDMS
+168 HIKFIDEYGEKLDLS

-207 KVAHSIWADFDS
+207 KVAHGIWADFDS
-219 KPYYAEAQPN
+219 KPYYAESQPG

-269 ETGTFRGL
+269 TTGTFRGL

-287 TLFRKDSVLVDTVE
+287 TLFSRDSVVVDTVE

-309 YPDFDDVNPTDYSVL
+309 YPDFDDVYPTDYSVL
-324 SHAITFVE
+324 NRAINFVAT
-332 KSGDSTFAH
+332 SDDSTFAEH
-341 LVGELFDLPVLAD
+341 VGEYFDLPVLAD
-354 YYVFIQMLYAIDN
+354 YYVFIQMLFAIDN

-378 SAVDQKLTLSV
+378 SALDQKLTLSV

-403 NGYYRAPE
+403 QGYYHASE
-411 IQPENELENC
+411 IQPENDLETC
-421 RFTALPKSRLFMRL
+421 RFTALSNSKLFMRL
-435 KQVPEFWQRV
+435 KQVPAFWQRV

-463 ARYQATYDVLNMSG
+463 ARYQATFDVLRTSG
-477 ALERERARWTGSPDL
+477 ALERERERWTGSRDL
-492 ANRELDFEDELN
+492 ANRQLDFQGELD
-504 YLCNWIRRRVN
+504 YLSDWIRRRVN
-515 YLDHHTFAFFIP
+515 YLDHNTFAIYLL
-527 GDADADGSVTI
+527 GDANGDGLVTI
-538 SDVTVIIDY
+538 SDVTLIIDY
-547 LLSGDGSMINVN
+547 LLTGDGSALTAI
-559 NADVDG
+559 NADVDLDG
-565 DDCITIMDVTAL
+565 NITIADVTAL

>member
-1 MIFNNRNSDMKHL
+1 MKRL
-14 AVAFVA
+14 VVAFVA
-20 FFLCFATSF
+20 FFMCFATSF
-29 AQLTIGGKRMA
+29 AQVSINGKRLA
-40 YDKLTNTFLLTVP
+40 YDKLTNSYLLTVP

-63 PIAVDDTVKWVI
+63 PIAIDDTVSWMI
-75 IDTKQVKTSVEFPL
+75 IGSSQVRTSVEFPV
-89 VDGETSYP
+89 VDGEVSYP
-97 IYYSH
+97 FYFSH
-102 NKVITTSAIRFT
+102 NKNLTTSKIRFT
-114 YHPVVC
+114 YHPILC
-120 MTGDFNDEYSVGQ
+120 LTGDFNAEYSVGQ
-133 VQITE
+133 VRITE
-138 PDSSQTLDLRA
+138 PDSTKSVDLRA

-168 HIKFIDENGEKLDMS
+168 HIKFIDETGEKLDLS
-183 FFGLRNDNHWRLD
+183 FFGLRKDNHWRLD

-207 KVAHSIWADFDS
+207 KVAHGIWADFDS
-219 KPYYAEAQPN
+219 KPYYAEAQPS

-239 EMFLNGEYMG
+239 EVFLNDEYMG

-287 TLFRKDSVLVDTVE
+287 TLFSKDSVVVDTVE
-301 RWCGFDIM
+301 RWCGFDVM

-324 SHAITFVE
+324 SHAINFVE
-332 KSGDSTFAH
+332 KSGDSTFAE
-341 LVGELFDLPVLAD
+341 LAGEFFDLPVLAD

-378 SAVDQKLTLSV
+378 SAVDKKLTLSV

-403 NGYYRAPE
+403 KGYYHAQE
-411 IQPENELENC
+411 IQPENELEDC
-421 RFTALPKSRLFMRL
+421 RFTALSQNRLFMRL
-435 KQVPEFWQRV
+435 KKVPQFWQRV

-463 ARYQATYDVLNMSG
+463 ARYQATYDVLSESG
-477 ALERERARWTGSPDL
+477 ALERERVRWTGSPDL
-492 ANRELDFEDELN
+492 ANRQLDFQGELN
-504 YLCNWIRRRVN
+504 YLCDWIRRRVD
-515 YLDHHTFAFFIP
+515 YLDHHTFAIVLP
-527 GDADADGSVTI
+527 GDADSDGSVTI
-538 SDVTVIIDY
+538 SDVTLIIDY
-547 LLSGDGSMINVN
+547 LLSGDGSMINLT

-565 DDCITIMDVTAL
+565 DDCITITDVTAL

>member
-1 MIFNNRNSDMKHL
+1 MKHL
-14 AVAFVA
+14 VVAFVA
-20 FFLCFATSF
+20 FFMCFAPSF
-29 AQLTIGGKRMA
+29 AQVSIDGKRFA
-40 YDKLTNTFLLTVP
+40 YDKRTNSYLLTVP

-63 PIAVDDTVKWVI
+63 PIVLDDTVSWLI
-75 IDTKQVKTSVEFPL
+75 IGNKQVTTSVEFPL
-89 VDGETSYP
+89 VDGETSYRFYFAHP
-97 IYYSH
+97 
-102 NKVITTSAIRFT
+102 NVEMATIRFT
-114 YHPVVC
+114 YHPIVC

-138 PDSSQTLDLRA
+138 PDSCQTLNLSA

-324 SHAITFVE
+324 SRAINFVE
-332 KSGDSTFAH
+332 KSDDSTFAEH
-341 LVGELFDLPVLAD
+341 VGEFFDLPVLAD

-504 YLCNWIRRRVN
+504 YLSNWIRRRVN

-547 LLSGDGSMINVN
+547 LLSGDGSMINVT